1 MRDLKRTNVGGQAVI
16 EGVMMR
22 GSKTYTVAVRK
33 PDQEIVMDKKPVT
46 AIMTKYAIFKLPLL
60 RGVAV
65 FIDSMVIGIKTLA
78 YSAEFFEVE
87 EESKPS
93 KVEEYLEKKLGDKLE
108 DYLIGFSIVVSIIL
122 GIALF
127 MVTPLFLSRLFK
139 NFITNVWLQNLLEGA
154 IRIAIFL
161 IYIYLIS
168 QMKDIQRVFQY
179 HGAEHKTIN
188 CLEHEE
194 ELTVEN
200 VKKHSRLHKSC
211 GTSFLLVVMLV
222 SVAVFAVFNIESP
235 LLRVLSRIIF
245 VPLIAGLSYE
255 VIRWARKSE
264 TKLACWISIP
274 GMCLQKTFTTREPD
288 DAQIEVAITALKGV
302 LEDEEDN

>member
-1 MRDLKRTNVGGQAVI
+1 MKRTSIGGQAVI

-22 GSKTYTVAVRK
+22 GTKTYTVAVRK
-33 PDQEIVMDKKPVT
+33 PDQEIVMDKQPVT
-46 AIMTKYAIFKLPLL
+46 AIMTKYALFKLPLL
-60 RGVAV
+60 RGVAT

-87 EESKPS
+87 EESEPS
-93 KVEEYLEKKLGDKLE
+93 KFEKYLEKKLGNKLE
-108 DYLIGFSIVVSIIL
+108 DYMIGFSIIVSIVL

-127 MVTPLFLSRLFK
+127 MITPLFLSRLFK
-139 NFITNVWLQNLLEGA
+139 NFITNVWIQNLLEGV
-154 IRIAIFL
+154 IRIGIFL

-168 QMKDIQRVFQY
+168 KMKDIQRVFQY

-211 GTSFLLVVMLV
+211 GTSFLLIVMFV
-222 SVAVFAVFNIESP
+222 SVVVFAVLNIETP
-235 LLRVLSRIIF
+235 WLRVLSRIIF
-245 VPLIAGLSYE
+245 VPLIAGISYE
-255 VIRWARKSE
+255 VIRWARRSE

-274 GMCLQKTFTTREPD
+274 GMWLQKTFTTREPD

>member
-1 MRDLKRTNVGGQAVI
+1 MNELKRTSVGGQAVI

-33 PDQEIVMDKKPVT
+33 PDSEIIMDKKPVT
-46 AIMTKYAIFKLPLL
+46 AFMTKYSLFKLPIF
-60 RGVAV
+60 RGVAT

-87 EESKPS
+87 EEGEPS
-93 KVEEYLEKKLGDKLE
+93 KFEKYLEKKFGSKLE
-108 DYLIGFSIVVSIIL
+108 DYMIVFSIVLAIVL

-127 MVTPLFLSRLFK
+127 MVTPLLISRLFK
-139 NFITNVWLQNLLEGA
+139 SIFTNVWIQNLLEGA
-154 IRIAIFL
+154 IRIGIFL

-168 QMKDIQRVFQY
+168 RMKDIKRVFEY

-200 VKKHSRLHKSC
+200 VKKYSRLHKSC
-211 GTSFLLVVMLV
+211 GTSFLLIVMLV
-222 SVAVFAVFNIESP
+222 SVAVFVIFHVENPWIR
-235 LLRVLSRIIF
+235 LTSRIVF
-245 VPLIAGLSYE
+245 VPLIAGISYE

-264 TKLACWISIP
+264 TKLAGWISIP
-274 GMCLQKTFTTREPD
+274 GMWLQKEFTTREPD

-302 LEDEEDN
+302 LEDEQND

>member
-1 MRDLKRTNVGGQAVI
+1 MKRTSIGGQAVI

-22 GSKTYTVAVRK
+22 GTKTYTVAVRK
-33 PDQEIVMDKKPVT
+33 PDQEIVMDKQPVT
-46 AIMTKYAIFKLPLL
+46 AIMTKYALFKLPLL
-60 RGVAV
+60 RGVAT

-87 EESKPS
+87 EESEPS
-93 KVEEYLEKKLGDKLE
+93 KFEKYLEKKLGNKLE
-108 DYLIGFSIVVSIIL
+108 DYMIGFSIIVSIVL

-127 MVTPLFLSRLFK
+127 MITPLFLSRLFK
-139 NFITNVWLQNLLEGA
+139 NFITNVWIQNLLEGV
-154 IRIAIFL
+154 IRIGIFL

-168 QMKDIQRVFQY
+168 KMKDIQRVFQY

-211 GTSFLLVVMLV
+211 GTSFLLIVMLV
-222 SVAVFAVFNIESP
+222 SVAVFAVLNIQNP
-235 LLRVLSRIIF
+235 WLRVLSRIVF
-245 VPLIAGLSYE
+245 VPLIAGISYE
-255 VIRWARKSE
+255 VIRWARRSE

-274 GMCLQKTFTTREPD
+274 GMWLQKTFTTREPD